1 MSNTHKSINEEV
13 EVTIKLKVKFT
24 GASFYGERTAEELV
38 AEIAQAKENMK
49 NRILEMVEDEYVGQ
63 EDLSDG
69 KKGYVNFDY
78 EIERAEEV
86 PVINPN

>member
-1 MSNTHKSINEEV
+1 MSDTHKPINEEV
-13 EVTIKLKVKFT
+13 EVTLKLKVKFT
-24 GASFYGERTAEELV
+24 QVSFHGERTPEELV

-49 NRILEMVEDEYVGQ
+49 NRILEMIEDEYVGQ

-69 KKGYVNFDY
+69 RKGYVKFDY
-78 EIERAEEV
+78 EISRQEEV